1 MRGRDQNV
9 CGQLAPIVSAADGPA
24 QASGGG
30 KPTEIARRMGVAPDY
45 VARYL
50 PEEEEA

>member
-1 MRGRDQNV
+1 MSVVNWQRRHREAG
-9 CGQLAPIVSAADGPA
+9 LTPA
-24 QASGGG
+24 
-30 KPTEIARRMGVAPDY
+30 EIARRMGVAPEDY